1 MKIARVAL
9 DVPVPTLFDYV
20 LPQDVEDVIGHRV
33 LVPFGRGR
41 KIGIVMETGGEAAI
55 AAERVKPITQVF
67 LDEPA
72 LPADVLVL
80 LRFASEYY
88 HFPLGQVALGALP
101 QLLRRAGSTNQRRA
115 HVFELTSEGRE
126 LKLLSL
132 PPRALTKRKVLALL
146 QD

>member
-1 MKIARVAL
+1 M
-9 DVPVPTLFDYV
+9 
-20 LPQDVEDVIGHRV
+20 

-41 KIGIVMETGGEAAI
+41 KIGGDGNRWRSVHGRAI
-55 AAERVKPITQVF
+55 KPITQVF

-101 QLLRRAGSTNQRRA
+101 QLLRRAGSTNKRRA

-126 LKLLSL
+126 LDLLSL
-132 PPRALTKRKVLALL
+132 PPRALIKRKVLALL
-146 QD
+146 QDLGTVDASVLRALS